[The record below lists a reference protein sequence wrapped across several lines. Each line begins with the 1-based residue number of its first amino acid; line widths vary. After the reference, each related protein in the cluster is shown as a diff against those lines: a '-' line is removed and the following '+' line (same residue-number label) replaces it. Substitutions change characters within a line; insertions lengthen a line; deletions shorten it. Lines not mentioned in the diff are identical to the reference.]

1 MPKRMRWVVLAL
13 VFLTGMLVGFLASI
27 LGIDLG
33 LIALYEQSGIWTV
46 LARLGVILFIIA
58 VPISYL
64 IWHIAGAAELARAT
78 DQVQGPLHY
87 NQRGEWSSVRRVLVS
102 TRGGSHASFGL
113 HLATRIARAA
123 DGDVTL
129 FRVMPGADE
138 ADVAEGERDLERL
151 AQRVAGS
158 EVPIQGRISTNPS
171 VVEAIL
177 EEANQGEYDL
187 LVVGASDEGTVQNLL
202 FGAIPRALAERTPCP
217 ILIVRGAGS

>member
-1 MPKRMRWVVLAL
+1 MPKRMRWVILAL
-13 VFLTGMLVGFLASI
+13 VFLAGLLLGFLASV
-27 LGIDLG
+27 LGADLG
-33 LIALYEQSGIWTV
+33 LVALYEESGVWAV
-46 LARLGVILFIIA
+46 LARLGVILFIVA
-58 VPISYL
+58 VPIGYI

-113 HLATRIARAA
+113 HLATRIAHAA

-129 FRVMPGADE
+129 FRVMPEADE
-138 ADVAEGERDLERL
+138 ADVEEGERDLERM
-151 AQRVAGS
+151 AETVSGS
-158 EVPIQGRISTNPS
+158 EVPVQGRISTNSS

-177 EEANQGEYDL
+177 EEANRGEYDL

-202 FGAIPRALAERTPCP
+202 FGAIPQALAERTPCP
-217 ILIVRGAGS
+217 ILIVRGAGG